1 MTPGR
6 AQGGRSLA
14 DIGGGGA
21 GLAVPRW
28 RAVKAAITSALAAG
42 EWKPGEAI
50 PAEAR
55 LAAHY
60 AVSIGTLRKA
70 IDELVAE
77 QILLRRQ
84 GIGTFVAVHGPA
96 RNRFHFFHIVDAE
109 GRRELPQP
117 QFLGFARG
125 RADADEAA
133 RLRIEVG
140 ARTIRITNLLRLT
153 GEPAVLDTIVIG
165 AAMFPELTEARFRAR
180 DSTIYH
186 FYQSHYG
193 INVVRTH
200 ERLRAGTADRRAAK
214 ALDLPAGAPVLEIF
228 RTAYTYHDV
237 PVELRHS
244 VVDTRERFY
253 EADRGKVEG
262 RAAPSP

>member
-1 MTPGR
+1 MKARQRPGESR
-6 AQGGRSLA
+6 AVT
-14 DIGGGGA
+14 DIGGGA
-21 GLAVPRW
+21 GLATPRW
-28 RAVKAAITSALAAG
+28 GAVNAAITAALAG
-42 EWKPGEAI
+42 GDWQPGESI

-55 LAAHY
+55 LAERY

-77 QILLRRQ
+77 QILVRRQ
-84 GIGTFVAVHGPA
+84 GLGTFVALHGPA
-96 RNRFHFFHIVDAE
+96 RNRFHFFHIVDTE

-117 QFLGFARG
+117 QFIGFARA
-125 RADADEAA
+125 RADAAEAA
-133 RLRIEVG
+133 RLGIGPG
-140 ARTIRITNLLRLT
+140 ARTIRITNLLRLN
-153 GEPAVLDTIVIG
+153 GEPAVFDTIVIG

-200 ERLRAGTADRRAAK
+200 ERIRAAAADRRAAK
-214 ALDLPAGAPVLEIF
+214 ALGLAIGAPVLEIL

-262 RAAPSP
+262 RAAPAP

>member
-14 DIGGGGA
+14 DIGGGGS
-21 GLAVPRW
+21 GLATPRW
-28 RAVKAAITSALAAG
+28 RAVKAAITAALAAG

-55 LAAHY
+55 LADHY

-70 IDELVAE
+70 IDDLVDE

-109 GRRELPQP
+109 GRRELPQA
-117 QFLGFARG
+117 QFAGFARG

-133 RLRIEVG
+133 RLGIDVG
-140 ARTIRITNLLRLT
+140 ARTIRIHNLLRLS
-153 GEPAVLDTIVIG
+153 GEPTVFDTIVIG
-165 AAMFPELTEARFRAR
+165 AAMFPHLTEARFRAR

-200 ERLRAGTADRRAAK
+200 ERLRAGVAGRRAAK
-214 ALDLPAGAPVLEIF
+214 ALGLEPGAAVLEVF

-253 EADRGKVEG
+253 EADRGREG
-262 RAAPSP
+262 RAAPSA

>member
-14 DIGGGGA
+14 DIGGGGS
-21 GLAVPRW
+21 GLATPRW
-28 RAVKAAITSALAAG
+28 RAVKAAITAALAAG

-55 LAAHY
+55 LADHY

-70 IDELVAE
+70 
-77 QILLRRQ
+77 
-84 GIGTFVAVHGPA
+84 IGTFVAVHGPA

-117 QFLGFARG
+117 QFAGFARG

-133 RLRIEVG
+133 RLGIDVG
-140 ARTIRITNLLRLT
+140 ARTIRIHNLLRLS
-153 GEPAVLDTIVIG
+153 GEPTVFDTIVIG
-165 AAMFPELTEARFRAR
+165 AAMFPDLTEARFRAR

-186 FYQSHYG
+186 FYQSH
-193 INVVRTH
+193 
-200 ERLRAGTADRRAAK
+200 
-214 ALDLPAGAPVLEIF
+214 
-228 RTAYTYHDV
+228 
-237 PVELRHS
+237 
-244 VVDTRERFY
+244 
-253 EADRGKVEG
+253 
-262 RAAPSP
+262 

>member
-1 MTPGR
+1 MTWGGARGGR
-6 AQGGRSLA
+6 ALA

-28 RAVKAAITSALAAG
+28 RAVKAAITAALAEG

-55 LAAHY
+55 LAEHY

-70 IDELVAE
+70 IDDLVDE

-84 GIGTFVAVHGPA
+84 GIGTFVAVHGPD
-96 RNRFHFFHIVDAE
+96 RNRFHFFHIVDAQ

-117 QFLGFARG
+117 QLLGFARR
-125 RADADEAA
+125 RADGDEAA
-133 RLRIEVG
+133 RLAIDAG
-140 ARTIRITNLLRLT
+140 ARTIRITNLLRLA
-153 GEPAVLDTIVIG
+153 GKPVVFDTIVIG
-165 AAMFPELTEARFRAR
+165 AAMFPDLTEARFRAR

-200 ERLRAGTADRRAAK
+200 ERLRAGVADRPAAK
-214 ALDLPAGAPVLEIF
+214 ALGLATGAPVLEIF

-237 PVELRHS
+237 PVELRRS

-253 EADRGKVEG
+253 ETDRGKVEG
-262 RAAPSP
+262 RAPSP

>member
-1 MTPGR
+1 MSAR
-6 AQGGRSLA
+6 QAVEESRRVA
-14 DIGGGGA
+14 DIGGGGE
-21 GLAVPRW
+21 GLALPRFK
-28 RAVKAAITSALAAG
+28 AVKAAITAALVAG
-42 EWKPGEAI
+42 EWKPGASI

-55 LAAHY
+55 LAERY

-77 QILLRRQ
+77 QILVRRQ
-84 GIGTFVAVHGPA
+84 GLGTFVAVHGPT

-117 QFLGFARG
+117 RFLGFARA
-125 RADADEAA
+125 RADAQEAA
-133 RLRIEVG
+133 ALHIDTG
-140 ARTIRITNLLRLT
+140 ARTIRISNLLLLS
-153 GEPAVLDTIVIG
+153 GEPAVFDTIVIA
-165 AAMFPELTEARFRAR
+165 AAMFPDLTEARFRAR

-186 FYQSHYG
+186 FYQTHYG

-214 ALDLPAGAPVLEIF
+214 ALGIDAGAPVLEIL
-228 RTAYTYHDV
+228 RTAFTYHDL

-244 VVDTRERFY
+244 VVDTRARFY
-253 EADRGKVEG
+253 EADRGKAEAG
-262 RAAPSP
+262 RPG